1 MPSATT
7 VFNHAKFRELK
18 RATGLTHTE
27 FAASVGCSAVWLWRL
42 ETGRSQPKI
51 DMLGRL
57 AAAVGVQ
64 PAELLTAVEDP
75 ADPALSA

>member
-1 MPSATT
+1 MPSAIT
-7 VFNHAKFRELK
+7 VFDHAKFREL
-18 RATGLTHTE
+18 RIATGLTPTE

-42 ETGRSQPKI
+42 EAGRSKPNAA
-51 DMLGRL
+51 LLVRL

-64 PAELLTAVEDP
+64 PAELLTVDDP